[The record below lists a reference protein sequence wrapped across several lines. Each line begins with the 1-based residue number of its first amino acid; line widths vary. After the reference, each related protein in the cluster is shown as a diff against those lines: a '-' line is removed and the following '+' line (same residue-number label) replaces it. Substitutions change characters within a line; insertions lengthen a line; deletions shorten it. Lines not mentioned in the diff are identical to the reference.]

1 MTAVDETGEVLSEIS
16 LSFSLKSKMSDRQKS
31 AKAKK
36 QNHLEGLIDAREGR
50 VSRLDQFEVIEFFIE
65 RHHL

>member
-1 MTAVDETGEVLSEIS
+1 
-16 LSFSLKSKMSDRQKS
+16 MSDRQKS

-50 VSRLDQFEVIEFFIE
+50 VSRLDQFEVIELFIE
-65 RHHL
+65 RHHLYFKSDLY

>member
-1 MTAVDETGEVLSEIS
+1 
-16 LSFSLKSKMSDRQKS
+16 MSDRQKS

-50 VSRLDQFEVIEFFIE
+50 VSRLDQFEVIELFIE
-65 RHHL
+65 QHHPFLNANSIDFCLPYPVNGN